1 MFNVFAFRFFFLYCL
16 FRSSTVYS
24 LMPIF
29 GDNLGKKI
37 TMLNYFLY
45 FLHLL

>member
-1 MFNVFAFRFFFLYCL
+1 
-16 FRSSTVYS
+16 
-24 LMPIF
+24 MPIF